1 MWFSN
6 YISLKSVVFYLEKS
20 VAREAGV
27 QPKRNLAVAVPDR
40 VPSKKLK
47 KKVQESENDSSSG
60 EFRVSIIIMKYPSVW
75 SGLCFNFI

>member
-20 VAREAGV
+20 VAREPAV
-27 QPKRNLAVAVPDR
+27 QPKRSLAVAVPDR

-60 EFRVSIIIMKYPSVW
+60 EFRVSIIISEISRWIEWM
-75 SGLCFNFI
+75 